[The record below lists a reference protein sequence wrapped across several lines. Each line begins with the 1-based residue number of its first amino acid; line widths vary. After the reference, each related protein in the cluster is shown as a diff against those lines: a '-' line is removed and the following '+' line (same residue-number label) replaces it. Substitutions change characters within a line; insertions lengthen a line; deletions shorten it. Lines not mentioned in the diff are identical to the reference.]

1 MKVVKLALAIALISA
16 PAAFGQD
23 NPCNPCGG
31 KKNACNPCGGMT
43 AVNPC
48 YAKMGT
54 VFYIDDPMGRNTVTT
69 TSVAPLEQ
77 IVGTSSKISGYVVL
91 DPKSPQKGGKG
102 MIMVP
107 VKSLNTGIPLRDE
120 HLQSP
125 GWLNADANPNIQL
138 HITGLRNVRETKSG
152 ASGTTWDVTL
162 AGEFMMNGKK
172 HSVEIPGVISY
183 LPESDMTKA
192 RAAGNLLAARAD
204 FTVALADYGVTGP
217 PGMDL
222 IGSKVGETVDVNV
235 QFVATSAM
243 PKAMASNPCNPC
255 GGKKNACN
263 PCNPCGGDKK
273 AANPCNPCGG
283 L

>member
-1 MKVVKLALAIALISA
+1 
-16 PAAFGQD
+16 
-23 NPCNPCGG
+23 
-31 KKNACNPCGGMT
+31 
-43 AVNPC
+43 
-48 YAKMGT
+48 
-54 VFYIDDPMGRNTVTT
+54 
-69 TSVAPLEQ
+69 
-77 IVGTSSKISGYVVL
+77 
-91 DPKSPQKGGKG
+91 
-102 MIMVP
+102 
-107 VKSLNTGIPLRDE
+107 
-120 HLQSP
+120 
-125 GWLNADANPNIQL
+125 
-138 HITGLRNVRETKSG
+138 
-152 ASGTTWDVTL
+152 
-162 AGEFMMNGKK
+162 MNGKK
-172 HSVEIPGVISY
+172 HSVEIPGVVSY
-183 LPESDMTKA
+183 LPESDMTKG

-235 QFVATSAM
+235 QFVASSAM